1 MQPETTTCI
10 PRNIALQ
17 AAMFSLGNIEE
28 EIQGGYEILKNHH
41 KTITIFGSARTP
53 QDSPYYKAAS
63 DIAGKLASQGF
74 TIVTGG
80 GFGIMSAGN
89 EGPQVA
95 ALRGA
100 KEAEGKSVAFN
111 IQLPKEQSLNGHAS
125 ESYEF
130 RHFAPRKIVMTLFAN
145 AYLFFPGGF
154 GTLDELMEIL
164 TLIQTQKTNPAPV
177 ILYGQDFWRDLDN
190 FIRNSLLEKE
200 KTISQGDELLYT
212 ITDDIDEVVR
222 LATSNRTYCDH

>member
-1 MQPETTTCI
+1 MSSSIATCI
-10 PRNIALQ
+10 PRNIALK
-17 AAMFSLGNIEE
+17 AAMFSLGSIEE

-53 QDSPYYKAAS
+53 EDSPYYKAATDVS
-63 DIAGKLASQGF
+63 AKLAAEGF

-80 GFGIMSAGN
+80 GYGIMSAGN
-89 EGPQVA
+89 EGPHQA
-95 ALRGA
+95 ALSGA
-100 KEAEGKSVAFN
+100 KQAEGKSVAFN
-111 IQLPKEQSLNGHAS
+111 IQLPKEQTLNEHAT

-130 RHFAPRKIVMTLFAN
+130 HHFAPRKIVMTLFAN

-164 TLIQTQKTNPAPV
+164 TLIQTHKTTPAPV
-177 ILYGQDFWRDLDN
+177 ILFGSDFWTDLDK

-200 KTISQGDELLYT
+200 KTISEGDELLYT
-212 ITDDIDEVVR
+212 ITDDAEEVVR
-222 LATSNRTYCDH
+222 LALTNRTFCDH